1 MFELTTLDVL
11 EDVLLFSIEGA
22 SSPGVPAGVS
32 GAASDEEELE
42 ELDLELAGSGEW
54 ELGVG
59 CPGGDEQLG
68 GWELNSLETIP
79 ANKRKQT
86 MISI

>member
-42 ELDLELAGSGEW
+42 ELDLELAGSGE
-54 ELGVG
+54 
-59 CPGGDEQLG
+59 
-68 GWELNSLETIP
+68 
-79 ANKRKQT
+79 
-86 MISI
+86 